1 MANVPNV
8 NVNKIKSRAKA
19 QGMTLVYLNRCLG
32 KHDSFLSCVR
42 NGTDRIDEDELAIV
56 AAKINTTVEY
66 LTDQTDDPEPPKAVA
81 EGQPLTAEQAALI
94 EQVRSLSA
102 EDVRRVADIVSYVIS
117 KRDQK

>member
-1 MANVPNV
+1 MSNMHNV
-8 NVNKIKSRAKA
+8 NVDRIKLRAKQ
-19 QGMTLVYLNRCLG
+19 QGITMTYLCQCIG
-32 KHDSFLSCVR
+32 KYSNFLSCVR
-42 NGTDRIDEDELAIV
+42 LGTDRIDEDELAIV

-66 LTDQTDDPEPPKAVA
+66 LTDQTDDPEPPKAAA